1 MENEII
7 INNLG
12 LVGYALKYF
21 NIKNSYDY
29 QDYFQEGTIGLIK
42 AVKHFN
48 SDSSFSF
55 STYAYK
61 CIKNEIC
68 KYAKKESKYSNLIS
82 LNQIIY
88 DDVESGDLIIDGA
101 KDILDIVIENE
112 TNEELNSIVNEYLN
126 DIEKKIVDMYYFNN
140 TNQNDIANLLNIKQ
154 YKVSRINFRLLKKLK
169 DKMTIR

>member
-1 MENEII
+1 MNDII
-7 INNLG
+7 TNNLG

-82 LNQIIY
+82 LNQIIC
-88 DDVESGDLIIDGA
+88 DDVELGDLLIDSA
-101 KDILDIVIENE
+101 KDIIDIIIENE
-112 TNEELNSIVNEYLN
+112 TLEKLNNIINEYLN
-126 DIEKKIVDMYYFNN
+126 EIEKIVVDMYYLNN
-140 TNQNDIANLLNIKQ
+140 CNQNDIADILNIKQ